1 MVERKITVNAKQ
13 RGRQKIPLLKD
24 KTRAYRTR
32 EQLYYFFKSSRDA
45 DKMPNRKDIELA
57 LSEVDCWSIKR

>member
-32 EQLYYFFKSSRDA
+32 EQLYYFF
-45 DKMPNRKDIELA
+45 
-57 LSEVDCWSIKR
+57 